1 MYNYIENGVRFMKK
15 TLSTIGSN
23 VLKFLILVKNLII
36 KLFSNKRNVIIL
48 AVLIVAIVFICV
60 IFNKNSNSSSNVIKK
75 QKEELSGYLEQMGKD
90 FYENFYYDQIGDDST
105 RATFLSKFT
114 TIGIKVNLDN
124 LSRISDDNASL
135 AEKFVNSSTGE
146 ACDKD
151 DTKVYIYPTEPY
163 GKTNYTITV
172 EL

>member
-1 MYNYIENGVRFMKK
+1 MKK

-75 QKEELSGYLEQMGKD
+75 QKEELSGYLEEMGKD
-90 FYENFYYDQIGDDST
+90 FYENFYYDQVGNGTAKSE
-105 RATFLSKFT
+105 FLSRFT
-114 TIGIKVNLDN
+114 SIGIKVNLDN
-124 LSRISDDNASL
+124 LSRISDSNQELSA
-135 AEKFVNSSTGE
+135 KFINSNTGE
-146 ACDKD
+146 ECDKEN
-151 DTKVYIYPTEPY
+151 TKVYIYPTEPY
-163 GKTNYTITV
+163 GKTDYKITV
-172 EL
+172 ELNCGFEE